1 MCNYRIRAGGKPAR
15 MLCETC
21 ERASRDHESHDEDL
35 IMLRKLLCT
44 IALIVF
50 IAWTPSVVRA
60 AEEHSTGAGA
70 TQTTAAHAEGGH
82 EKGELMPD
90 MSKTSSWLSA
100 LWVIIIFGV
109 MLAILYPTAWKNVI
123 AGLKAREQRIRS
135 DISEAEAAR
144 VKAEATLREYNTQ
157 LATAEQRVREM
168 LTSATADG
176 ERMATQIRT
185 RGEQEAQEIKERAT
199 KEIESAKR
207 QAIAEIYEQ
216 AAILATSVAEK
227 ILRRN
232 LSAED
237 QRDLVMRSLDQVQN
251 IKDN

>member
-1 MCNYRIRAGGKPAR
+1 
-15 MLCETC
+15 
-21 ERASRDHESHDEDL
+21 
-35 IMLRKLLCT
+35 MLRKLLCT
-44 IALIVF
+44 IAFIVF
-50 IAWTPSVVRA
+50 IAWAPSAVRA
-60 AEEHSTGAGA
+60 AEEHTGVGG
-70 TQTTAAHAEGGH
+70 TQPAAAHAEGGH

-100 LWVIIIFGV
+100 LWVIIIFGI

-123 AGLKAREQRIRS
+123 AGLKAREQRIRN

-144 VKAEATLREYNTQ
+144 GKAEATLREYSAQ
-157 LATAEQRVREM
+157 LATAEQRVRGM
-168 LTSATADG
+168 LSSATADG
-176 ERMATQIRT
+176 ERLATQIRT
-185 RGEQEAQEIKERAT
+185 RAEAEAQDAKERAT

-216 AAILATSVAEK
+216 TAILATSVAEK

-232 LSAED
+232 LNPED
-237 QRDLVMRSLDQVQN
+237 QRDLVTRSLDQVQN